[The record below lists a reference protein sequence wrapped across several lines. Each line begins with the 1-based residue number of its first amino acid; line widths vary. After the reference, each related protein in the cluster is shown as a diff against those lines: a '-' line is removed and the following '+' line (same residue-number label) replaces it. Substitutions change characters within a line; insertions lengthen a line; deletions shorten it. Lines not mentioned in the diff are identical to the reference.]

1 MSAIKDVSNVG
12 CGGSFVARVENY
24 PLRKT
29 MIYHDQNRI
38 KAMGEGE
45 VCDEVHRDLLEGM
58 DALQRDR
65 GKWGV
70 GGMGIVMR
78 VDRLTSRSMILT
90 LREVLTRRHCILKAR
105 LGL

>member
-70 GGMGIVMR
+70 GGMGI
-78 VDRLTSRSMILT
+78 DLIGLACGATHDEFSDESG
-90 LREVLTRRHCILKAR
+90 HAR
-105 LGL
+105 PPVVFLE